1 LRTGIPS
8 GDRLQKA
15 VLLLVVA
22 IMMAGCATCS
32 EQLEKLGDWGR
43 GLYAKSEEGP
53 SATQGPEE
61 SKQTDFYVH
70 TVRWPGESLSIIS
83 KWYTGNIDQ
92 WSAVAKANPA
102 LNPNLI
108 RVGVKIR
115 IPKKIMTNVKPMP
128 KEFVASFYREDTKGS
143 GKAKPATPPKDGEPM
158 LIGPKSY
165 SDQ

>member
-1 LRTGIPS
+1 
-8 GDRLQKA
+8 
-15 VLLLVVA
+15 VVV
-22 IMMAGCATCS
+22 IMMAGCATFS
-32 EQLEKLGDWGR
+32 ERLDKLGDWGR

-53 SATQGPEE
+53 SATQGTEE
-61 SKQTDFYVH
+61 PKQTAFYVH
-70 TVRWPGESLSIIS
+70 TVKWPGESLSIIS

-92 WSAVAKANPA
+92 WSTIAKSNPA

-115 IPKKIMTNVKPMP
+115 IPKKIMTNEKPMP
-128 KEFVASFYREDTKGS
+128 KEFVASFYHEVTKGS
-143 GKAKPATPPKDGEPM
+143 DKAKPATPPKDSEPM